1 VGRACCSVK
10 QFLPDLMRALSS
22 HPDGE
27 DVAHVDASSASASA
41 WEREAAHPS
50 AAASSPAGAWLG
62 PGDTPFELRALGAAL
77 DSVCTRLE
85 LRTRALA
92 PDVQSVVASLQADA
106 ARAALGRDVPLQ
118 LVRLNTELARLAA
131 DVADVREVLA
141 ALLEEDDDLD
151 GMCLT
156 SRAAGAAAGH
166 AEVEILLEG
175 HYRVVEEAASAVA
188 ALRDA
193 LRFTESYVR
202 TSLDASRNA
211 LLRLDTMLTLGTLS
225 LGAGGAVAATFGMN
239 LTSGLEATP
248 HAFAAACGAAGA
260 ASAAVFAGVWV
271 GARHTLR
278 AM

>member
-1 VGRACCSVK
+1 
-10 QFLPDLMRALSS
+10 MRALSS

-27 DVAHVDASSASASA
+27 EAAAPADASPSSA
-41 WEREAAHPS
+41 WEREAPHASSP
-50 AAASSPAGAWLG
+50 AASSSPAGALLG
-62 PGDTPFELRALGAAL
+62 PGDTPFEFRALGAAL

-92 PDVQSVVASLQADA
+92 PDVQSVVSSLQADA
-106 ARAALGRDVPLQ
+106 TRAALGRDVPLQ
-118 LVRLNTELARLAA
+118 MVRLNTELARLAS
-131 DVADVREVLA
+131 DVSDVREVLE

-151 GMCLT
+151 GMCL
-156 SRAAGAAAGH
+156 SARAAGAASGH

-175 HYRVVEEAASAVA
+175 HYRVVEEAASEVD